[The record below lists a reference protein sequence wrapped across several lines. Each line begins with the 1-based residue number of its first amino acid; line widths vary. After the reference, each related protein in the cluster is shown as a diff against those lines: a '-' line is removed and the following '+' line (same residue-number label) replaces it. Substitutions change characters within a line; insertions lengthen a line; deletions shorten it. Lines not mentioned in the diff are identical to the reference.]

1 MIFNTAWFVLFF
13 PVVIT
18 LLWVIPG
25 RMPRF
30 YFLLAASAAF
40 HYHFAG
46 PAGVTPIVIMAVAVF
61 FIAMRM
67 EEAEGMARKRW
78 LQFGLA
84 VPVAGLIWYKYR
96 VFLLTSFY
104 GLLPQFKAPLE
115 GYALPA
121 AMPLAISF
129 FTFEFVHYLTEIYRG
144 GEAIRRPAHFALFC
158 IFFPSIVSGP
168 IKRYSQFCPQF
179 EDGLAHPSEG
189 KGLEGLAQLILGFFK
204 KMVIADNVNV
214 LLGLM
219 EARGS
224 WHPWHVVLL
233 IVLLSIR
240 ILFDFSGYSD
250 IAIGLAKIVGLD
262 LPPNFNYPY
271 IASNIQDFWRRW
283 HMSLSSWIRD
293 YVYIPLG
300 GSRQGAARKMANGL
314 VAMALCGLWH
324 GAAWNFVA
332 WGVYH
337 GLGMAVH
344 GAYRKQWP
352 TLGLGSNLY
361 LACAHGLTLA
371 FVGYGWLLFFFP
383 LDKVLF
389 YSRCLVGLPA

>member
-1 MIFNTAWFVLFF
+1 
-13 PVVIT
+13 
-18 LLWVIPG
+18 
-25 RMPRF
+25 
-30 YFLLAASAAF
+30 
-40 HYHFAG
+40 
-46 PAGVTPIVIMAVAVF
+46 
-61 FIAMRM
+61 
-67 EEAEGMARKRW
+67 
-78 LQFGLA
+78 
-84 VPVAGLIWYKYR
+84 
-96 VFLLTSFY
+96 
-104 GLLPQFKAPLE
+104 
-115 GYALPA
+115 
-121 AMPLAISF
+121 
-129 FTFEFVHYLTEIYRG
+129 
-144 GEAIRRPAHFALFC
+144 
-158 IFFPSIVSGP
+158 
-168 IKRYSQFCPQF
+168 
-179 EDGLAHPSEG
+179 
-189 KGLEGLAQLILGFFK
+189 
-204 KMVIADNVNV
+204 VNV